1 MGERR
6 PDHGIKLHTTRLRL
20 NSFNTFWA
28 IFPFKI
34 LYCLSRHTLVQ
45 ADFVHSTYFGIFA
58 AFLGL
63 VRKFPGVLPRVSDPQ
78 LFEKDATMCDEP
90 KQV

>member
-6 PDHGIKLHTTRLRL
+6 PDHGIKLHTTRVRL
-20 NSFNTFWA
+20 NSYHSLWLFF
-28 IFPFKI
+28 
-34 LYCLSRHTLVQ
+34 LSRFSVVSLDKV
-45 ADFVHSTYFGIFA
+45 A

-63 VRKFPGVLPRVSDPQ
+63 VREFPGVLPRVSDPQ

>member
-1 MGERR
+1 MVSNCIQPESGSTLTLFF
-6 PDHGIKLHTTRLRL
+6 G
-20 NSFNTFWA
+20 FF
-28 IFPFKI
+28 F
-34 LYCLSRHTLVQ
+34 LSRFSVVSLDKV
-45 ADFVHSTYFGIFA
+45 A

-63 VRKFPGVLPRVSDPQ
+63 VREFPGVLPRVSDPQ